1 MLVQKKPAQTAA
13 GKAHA
18 SLCFSLSG
26 HASVDPA
33 IADTYAE
40 YHGPIEYFL
49 ASDPSAVIEH
59 TNRVLFLEDGDVA
72 AIQDGSLK
80 IHRFNKDRK
89 EESRE
94 IQVPSHTILLH

>member
-1 MLVQKKPAQTAA
+1 MSFP
-13 GKAHA
+13 
-18 SLCFSLSG
+18 
-26 HASVDPA
+26 
-33 IADTYAE
+33 E

-72 AIQDGSLK
+72 AIQVGHCALTYSTDLNAAQEGSLK

-89 EESRE
+89 EDSRE
-94 IQVPSHTILLH
+94 IQVRRRLCMSAVFTPYRRWKWS